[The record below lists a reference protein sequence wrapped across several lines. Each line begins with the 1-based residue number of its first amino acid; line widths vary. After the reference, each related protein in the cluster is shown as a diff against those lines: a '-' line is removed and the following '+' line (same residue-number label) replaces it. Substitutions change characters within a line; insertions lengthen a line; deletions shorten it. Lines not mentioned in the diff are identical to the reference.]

1 MSWYP
6 KHNQTNSFDT
16 GSTIKVEPED
26 DAIFNAI
33 NRALPGDILMLTAG
47 TYRVQRIL
55 EINQPITIM
64 SESND
69 VEIFFE
75 RTSLFEIHNKGSLK
89 IKGVKIYGSESPDS
103 SGNSVIR
110 TSKSILDNYKI
121 IVEDSL
127 ISKLDVN
134 HSLVLL
140 IPLKVHLQILYL

>member
-1 MSWYP
+1 MSGISFSNNIISNSDNLEIENGFKLKNLEVYKDYNNLTYAKGLTSIGISKNLTKIAKDKTGVSWYP

-69 VEIFFE
+69 VEIF
-75 RTSLFEIHNKGSLK
+75 LK
-89 IKGVKIYGSESPDS
+89 EFFIW
-103 SGNSVIR
+103 NS
-110 TSKSILDNYKI
+110 
-121 IVEDSL
+121 
-127 ISKLDVN
+127 
-134 HSLVLL
+134 
-140 IPLKVHLQILYL
+140 